1 MSRYSWE
8 SRLTFQPCQVLT
20 VNHWAVLATNTVC
33 FLTFHFRVRLHKA
46 CLHSDRLHVSI
57 YLVQGISPELITV
70 SNLSLKKKASP
81 EKEDRFH
88 LTELTVRYLPV
99 SHSAPA
105 IKDGC
110 SSCVPPRQALPSI
123 LNLPVAS
130 KKSLLSNKPSSLLS
144 FTLCLLGSKTNL
156 KNKPTKLTLL
166 SVNNPFLSL
175 QCVSPSVTPKAV
187 FCLPS

>member
-33 FLTFHFRVRLHKA
+33 FLTFHFRVRLHKT

-57 YLVQGISPELITV
+57 YLVQGIYPELIIV
-70 SNLSLKKKASP
+70 SNLSLKKKPCP

-110 SSCVPPRQALPSI
+110 SSCVSPFVKLSHLSWIYELLLRSHFFLTSLPLYSV
-123 LNLPVAS
+123 LP
-130 KKSLLSNKPSSLLS
+130 
-144 FTLCLLGSKTNL
+144 
-156 KNKPTKLTLL
+156 
-166 SVNNPFLSL
+166 
-175 QCVSPSVTPKAV
+175 CV
-187 FCLPS
+187 F